1 MRGRSPRGP
10 FPRLTLDAVASTV
23 LLAFAGCIHL
33 IEPIRPETLPLEDTS
48 PFLAGRLV
56 RAENGHVAPEIRRLR
71 SEGLHHLDVDLR
83 DWTARL
89 LSELERELSLRGV
102 TLIVPDSSLAATT
115 SARPAHP
122 ARIPR
127 GDEEAAAALRVWITG
142 VRPPGPGGEAPLVSA
157 DLQEARTGASAS
169 FEAGEG
175 RKNFS
180 GALYDLKKKILKDER
195 FRDWIGTEPAV
206 RGSRYLDSTDLKM
219 EEPRP

>member
-10 FPRLTLDAVASTV
+10 FPRLTLGAVVSTV
-23 LLAFAGCIHL
+23 LLALAGCIHL

-48 PFLAGRLV
+48 PFPAGRLV
-56 RAENGHVAPEIRRLR
+56 RAENGHMASEIRRLR

-115 SARPAHP
+115 SARPAYP
-122 ARIPR
+122 ARIPLED
-127 GDEEAAAALRVWITG
+127 GEAAAALRVWITG
-142 VRPPGPGGEAPLVSA
+142 VKPPGPGGEAPLVSA
-157 DLQEARTGASAS
+157 YIEEARTGTSAS

-180 GALYDLKKKILKDER
+180 GALYDLKKTILKDGR
-195 FRDWIGTEPAV
+195 FRDWIGAERSV
-206 RGSRYLDSTDLKM
+206 RGSRYLDPTELEK
-219 EEPRP
+219 E